1 MKHPLLQVPRRRRL
15 FLFLLFLA
23 LTLLVMMALNV
34 TGRTLVNDSAPSGI
48 VSYEFAGDQATAE
61 EIINSWDETARV
73 YAGFNLGLDYLY
85 LFLYSTTIAMA
96 LLWLTDGFET
106 RWLANLAQI
115 LAWGLWLAA
124 LLDACEN
131 YALFTM
137 LVNGPSATWPQV
149 AWWCAAV
156 KFSLVIAGLLLVL
169 VAAVLQALRRWRHHG
184 LVS

>member
-1 MKHPLLQVPRRRRL
+1 MKHPLLQIPRGRRL
-15 FLFLLFLA
+15 FLFLMFLG

-34 TGRTLVNDSAPSGI
+34 SGRALTNDSAPSGI
-48 VSYEFAGDQATAE
+48 VSYEFAGDRATAE
-61 EIINSWDETARV
+61 GIINSWDETARV

-85 LFLYSTTIAMA
+85 LLLYSTSIAMA
-96 LLWLTDGFET
+96 LLWLTDGIQA
-106 RWLANLAQI
+106 RWLAKLALI

-137 LVNGPSATWPQV
+137 LVDGPSATWPQV
-149 AWWCAAV
+149 AWWCATV

-169 VAAVLQALRRWRHHG
+169 VAGVYRILTGRRE
-184 LVS
+184 